1 MLNYLE
7 IDHVITV
14 QVSPSMVRVKAY
26 KLLVKLWVFKL
37 LGDGGA
43 ASPAAL
49 RPHSNRAVIP
59 PRIGVS

>member
-1 MLNYLE
+1 LLNYLE

-37 LGDGGA
+37 LGDGGGCILFHGSRNA
-43 ASPAAL
+43 FIFVCCLGLSL
-49 RPHSNRAVIP
+49 
-59 PRIGVS
+59 